1 MLPMLG
7 FLQNMGPFEWIV
19 ILIICL
25 LLFGHKLP
33 SVARSLGSSV
43 NEFKKGTKEGEEEA
57 LKNQAVA
64 AAASGAP
71 AAPASQLICQN
82 CKAIYIPAGPGAPCP
97 NCKTPPPAIPQK

>member
-7 FLQNMGPFEWIV
+7 FLPSMGPFEWIV

-33 SVARSLGSSV
+33 AVARSLGSSV

-57 LKNQAVA
+57 LKNQQAQQT
-64 AAASGAP
+64 
-71 AAPASQLICQN
+71 AAPASQLKCQS
-82 CKAIYIPAGPGAPCP
+82 CGAMYVPGASGAPCP
-97 NCKTPPPAIPQK
+97 NCKAPAPTIPQK

>member
-7 FLQNMGPFEWIV
+7 FLSNMGPMEWII

-57 LKNQAVA
+57 LKQQA
-64 AAASGAP
+64 AAASAAP
-71 AAPASQLICQN
+71 ATPASQLICQH
-82 CKAIYIPAGPGAPCP
+82 CKAVYIPAGPGAPCP
-97 NCKTPPPAIPQK
+97 NCKTPAPAIPQK